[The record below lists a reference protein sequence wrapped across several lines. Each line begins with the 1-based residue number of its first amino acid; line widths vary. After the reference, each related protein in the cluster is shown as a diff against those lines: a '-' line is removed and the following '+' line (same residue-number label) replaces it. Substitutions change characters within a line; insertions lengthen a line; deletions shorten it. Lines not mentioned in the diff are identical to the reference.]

1 MSTVPYYDHQ
11 ALEFAKGTLE
21 LRKQRNRKRTV
32 TGEYVWSEEADLV
45 FALGLIEWT
54 KNPSCR
60 AGERRSFFLER
71 FLRERGII
79 KTRKQIASRLQVL
92 KGEWNNTPYQD
103 LLRNPEDTIESMR
116 NSITPPLQDYKTPSN
131 NPLLTA
137 ATKHH
142 SRALLQG
149 GNVSSVPVPSTTSL
163 NAGQSVYPS
172 SYLESR
178 QSSHPAYSMSSY
190 GTATYSETRAEAHR
204 YTNPYSSANSG
215 GENAG
220 SYTPHT
226 EVQSPDY
233 HVNLTYGM
241 APQHDLA
248 WSHRDY
254 YSGLTDSTS
263 PSY

>member
-1 MSTVPYYDHQ
+1 M
-11 ALEFAKGTLE
+11 
-21 LRKQRNRKRTV
+21 
-32 TGEYVWSEEADLV
+32 
-45 FALGLIEWT
+45 
-54 KNPSCR
+54 
-60 AGERRSFFLER
+60 ER

-92 KGEWNNTPYQD
+92 KGEWNNTPCTYGKSLAGPFEYPSLNSPRKFTTDQD

-131 NPLLTA
+131 NPLSTA
-137 ATKHH
+137 AAKHH

-178 QSSHPAYSMSSY
+178 QNSHSAYNMSSY
-190 GTATYSETRAEAHR
+190 GTVTYPETRVEAHR
-204 YTNPYSSANSG
+204 YASPYSSASSG
-215 GENAG
+215 GGNAG
-220 SYTPHT
+220 SYTSHT

-248 WSHRDY
+248 WPHRDY
-254 YSGLTDSTS
+254 YPGLTDSTS